1 MRTCTQ
7 RKAGVAT
14 AIPWVA
20 HGVSRGCGKP
30 TLARF
35 EGKDGIFSPKAR
47 LMKLVYGSVCTGVRL
62 GLHLIAACSIVPFD
76 RHDWTVDRCGEEV
89 RYIIDYYAI
98 DGSHGTDYFV
108 DARCRCAPHVVIA
121 H

>member
-1 MRTCTQ
+1 MGKSGHHPLMGLLSGCFMMRGY
-7 RKAGVAT
+7 RPLILV
-14 AIPWVA
+14 ISWRPEV
-20 HGVSRGCGKP
+20 
-30 TLARF
+30 
-35 EGKDGIFSPKAR
+35 DGIFSPKAR